1 MKLRITQAGF
11 ESYTGQMGV
20 LDFIDGLTVGD
31 VLPVDALRI
40 AGIFG
45 AEWENGQAAN
55 ISQIYLD
62 KMNDEAPSAQ
72 MGEAGVQADAA
83 PPVIVPVEPGVQA
96 ALALAA
102 TYTEEQLAAIAD
114 DKGILGLRE
123 IADPLGIKGN
133 AIKQLIDG
141 ILKAARAQPKT

>member
-11 ESYTGQMGV
+11 EGYTGQMGV
-20 LDFIDGLTVGD
+20 LDFIDGLSIGD

-62 KMNDEAPSAQ
+62 KMNDEAPSVQ
-72 MGEAGVQADAA
+72 MGEAGIQADAA
-83 PPVIVPVEPGVQA
+83 APVVVPVEPSVQA
-96 ALALAA
+96 AIALAA

-114 DKGILGLRE
+114 DKGIAGLRE
-123 IADPLGIKGN
+123 IADPMGIKGN

-141 ILKAARAQPKT
+141 ILKAARTQPKT